1 MEIQAPFK
9 IEYTEDAGAGVRE
22 LHFTFTG
29 LFRALG
35 LEQRVATFEAYLSQL
50 VADINNMNDIDNRQ
64 GMITVFQISEQLFP
78 HLQADEIPLN
88 ETIVV
93 ELGEQAE
100 GTSLS
105 ELLSGSRPN

>member
-1 MEIQAPFK
+1 MEIQGPFK
-9 IEYTEDAGAGVRE
+9 IEYTEDAGAGIRE

-35 LEQRVATFEAYLSQL
+35 LEQRVTTFEAYLSQL
-50 VADINNMNDIDNRQ
+50 AEDINNTNDIANRQ

-88 ETIVV
+88 ETLVV
-93 ELGEQAE
+93 ELGEQTE

-105 ELLSGSRPN
+105 ELLSGSRLN